1 MTTLIQLKRGTT
13 AQWSVAGVTLAE
25 GEPGIN
31 LTTGEMRVG
40 GPGGTTW
47 TSSSTFTPGSGGGG
61 GGGTGYTGPTGAP
74 GTIFVPTALWVIGQN
89 YYINNL
95 AISLVDDNLY
105 VAFNNIL
112 NSQTDPHD
120 DPANW
125 NLFLNAGP
133 TGPAGGP
140 VGPQGV
146 TGPTGAPGGGGGSTG
161 STGPTGLNGV
171 TGPTG
176 PAGGPVGPQG
186 VTGPTGPAGGG
197 GGGAG
202 LTGSTGPTGP
212 PGGGAGSTGFTG
224 PQGLTGPTGP
234 PGGGGGGVTGLSIT
248 ANLNIGTN
256 LFTPASLVST
266 GFPSSIGVWTADA
279 GGTFLSLTFNSTN
292 YPSTKPPL
300 FIGGTLNYA
309 SSMYNQNTLSLAAAG
324 VTPAATMS
332 FTSPNWVMKYTIDG
346 ATFSSTAAGPGGLS
360 NFILYLTMLN

>member
-25 GEPGIN
+25 GEPGVN

-61 GGGTGYTGPTGAP
+61 GGGGVTGYTGPTGAA

-105 VAFNNIL
+105 VAFNNIV

-140 VGPQGV
+140 PGPQGL
-146 TGPTGAPGGGGGSTG
+146 TGA
-161 STGPTGLNGV
+161 
-171 TGPTG
+171 TG
-176 PAGGPVGPQG
+176 PAGGPPGPPGPQG
-186 VTGPTGPAGGG
+186 LTGATGPAGGG
-197 GGGAG
+197 AG
-202 LTGSTGPTGP
+202 V
-212 PGGGAGSTGFTG
+212 TG

-234 PGGGGGGVTGLSIT
+234 PGSGGGGGVGLSIT
-248 ANLNIGTN
+248 ATLTVGSNI
-256 LFTPASLVST
+256 FVPSSLVST
-266 GFPSSIGVWTADA
+266 GVPPSIGVWTADP
-279 GGTFLSLTFNSTN
+279 GGLSLSLAFNSTN

-309 SSMYNQNTLSLAAAG
+309 SGTYNQNTLSLAAAG
-324 VTPAATMS
+324 VTPATTMS
-332 FTSPNWVMKYTIDG
+332 FVSPNWVMTYTIDG
-346 ATFSSTAAGPGGLS
+346 ATFSSTATPPSGS
-360 NFILYLTMLN
+360 NFILYFTMLN